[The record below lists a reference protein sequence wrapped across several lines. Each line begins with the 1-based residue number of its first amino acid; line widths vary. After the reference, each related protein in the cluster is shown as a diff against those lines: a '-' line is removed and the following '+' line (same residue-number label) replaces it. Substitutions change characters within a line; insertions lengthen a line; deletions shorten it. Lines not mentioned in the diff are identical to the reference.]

1 MGNVIKSLHFE
12 SLNIFLQDRLAA
24 KNKGPALLIALWR
37 GGGGGGKAEYFGC
50 VTINFYSTSPT
61 PSPNKAN

>member
-37 GGGGGGKAEYFGC
+37 GGGGGWGWSILGVAL
-50 VTINFYSTSPT
+50 
-61 PSPNKAN
+61 